1 MFKKEALLKISKE
14 QFHIRYEANSKPQ
27 FIQNPDKSNSR
38 AKNKKSSTKEMESIQ
53 QKSSNVK
60 IDSKEEIKKPKIT
73 VDSFGEENN
82 DARKDTKHFKNEGK
96 DDNIEDEETKDAD
109 NFLDLLDSQQLFIAK
124 PK

>member
-96 DDNIEDEETKDAD
+96 DDNIEDEESKSKKLSASLVSST
-109 NFLDLLDSQQLFIAK
+109 
-124 PK
+124 